1 MATIILI
8 LLLIFSGKLA
18 RFPKAK
24 RYDILKAV
32 IIVFLETIIASL
44 FFTVMN
50 VLTTMSFLRPII
62 LNRIDN
68 MFVVILLFA
77 VINAFILYW
86 INKWAFKKFNVH
98 KDILTLCEY
107 IIQWSLIYSTLYQI
121 LFDELIKT
129 VKNNEPLKKV
139 IFLNITSPTEMLF
152 LILPAL
158 ISIWIA
164 IISYKH
170 SCDLL

>member
-8 LLLIFSGKLA
+8 LLLIFSGKLT
-18 RFPKAK
+18 RLPKAK

-32 IIVFLETIIASL
+32 IIVFLETIIASM

-139 IFLNITSPTEMLF
+139 VLLNITSPTELLF